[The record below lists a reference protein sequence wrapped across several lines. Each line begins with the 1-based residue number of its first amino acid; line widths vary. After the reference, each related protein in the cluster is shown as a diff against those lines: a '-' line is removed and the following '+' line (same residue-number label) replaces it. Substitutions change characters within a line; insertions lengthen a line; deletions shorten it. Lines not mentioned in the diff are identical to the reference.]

1 MTVSLFSRFQGCLLM
16 TFLAAGDEGSVN
28 RLEITPYLN
37 QWSTIFHSRPYQ
49 GTLPATV
56 WQNDQLHWQNRADF
70 SRWLVVLALWHHEN
84 PVGFQADLGRLVTQF
99 TAQFPDQALSTLDQ
113 AWLQLWQR
121 LLTLILSERFTL
133 AQLPDLLL
141 KAPFPPSIK
150 HDCQGDLQ
158 AIATA
163 LENHQAPVFTNS
175 PAAQSVYAHG
185 LPWSIYCWAD
195 TPAQPRLTIQ
205 RFRSQPF
212 SPSIVPFTSA
222 LSGAYNG
229 EKIVR
234 QALTGPPFA
243 QTSLMSLVNHFA
255 HQHFLQWLGC
265 PSTSSAFSAL
275 ANAAPLVMQRRS
287 GLKLVSQ
294 QDYEQFS

>member
-1 MTVSLFSRFQGCLLM
+1 MTVSLFSRFQGCLLI
-16 TFLAAGDEGSVN
+16 TFLAAGDEGSLN
-28 RLEITPYLN
+28 GLEITPCLN

-56 WQNDQLHWQNRADF
+56 WQEDQLRWQSMADF

-84 PVGFQADLGRLVTQF
+84 PTGFRDDLGRSAAQF
-99 TAQFPDQALSTLDQ
+99 AAQFPDQALSILDQ
-113 AWLQLWQR
+113 VWLQLWQR

-133 AQLPDLLL
+133 AQLPDLFSN
-141 KAPFPPSIK
+141 AFCPDPIR

-163 LENHQAPVFTNS
+163 LENYQAPVFSKS
-175 PAAQSVYAHG
+175 PTSQSAYAHG
-185 LPWSIYCWAD
+185 LAWAIYCWAD
-195 TPAQPRLTIQ
+195 TPAQPRLTVK
-205 RFRSQPF
+205 RFQSKPF
-212 SPSIVPFTSA
+212 SVSMLPFASA

-229 EKIVR
+229 EKIAR
-234 QALTGPPFA
+234 QTLTGPPVA
-243 QTSLMSLVNHFA
+243 ETSLMSLINHFA

-265 PSTSSAFSAL
+265 PSTSSTFSAL
-275 ANAAPLVMQRRS
+275 ASAAPLVMQRRS